1 MKEHVY
7 GTEKGNIENV
17 ILWLNEQAESVGLKL
32 NIKSEDYV
40 LTTQNFG
47 EFEIFSLS
55 DDSLPV
61 RKLLSKAGK
70 RFGIKMIE
78 GGYKEKARI
87 IRRRKSDYAKVLKGD
102 KVIGHLELE
111 SARFGK
117 LKWEIKAEER
127 R

>member
-1 MKEHVY
+1 MKEYAY
-7 GTEKGNIENV
+7 GAEKGNIENV
-17 ILWLNEQAESVGLKL
+17 ISWLNEQAHSDGLKL

-40 LTTQNFG
+40 LSTQNFG
-47 EFEIFSLS
+47 EFELFSLS
-55 DDSLPV
+55 DDSLTV
-61 RKLLSKAGK
+61 RKLISKAGK

-117 LKWEIKAEER
+117 LKWEVKAEER

>member
-70 RFGIKMIE
+70 RFGVKMIE

>member
-1 MKEHVY
+1 MKEHAY

-70 RFGIKMIE
+70 RFGVKMIE

>member
-7 GTEKGNIENV
+7 GAEKGNIENV
-17 ILWLNEQAESVGLKL
+17 LLWLNEQAESTGLKL
-32 NIKSEDYV
+32 DIKREDY
-40 LTTQNFG
+40 LLSTQNFG
-47 EFEIFSLS
+47 EFELFSLS
-55 DDSLPV
+55 DDSLSI
-61 RKLLSKAGK
+61 RKLISKVGK

-87 IRRRKSDYAKVLKGD
+87 IRRRKSDYAKVLKGE
-102 KVIGHLELE
+102 KIIGHLELE
-111 SARFGK
+111 SARFGP

>member
-7 GTEKGNIENV
+7 GVEKGNVENV
-17 ILWLNEQAESVGLKL
+17 ILWLNEQADSIGLKL
-32 NIKSEDYV
+32 NIKSEEYV
-40 LTTQNFG
+40 LSTQNFG
-47 EFEIFSLS
+47 DFEIFSLS
-55 DDSLPV
+55 DDSLTV
-61 RKLLSKAGK
+61 RKLLAKAGK
-70 RFGIKMIE
+70 RFGAKMLE

-117 LKWEIKAEER
+117 LKWDIKTEER

>member
-1 MKEHVY
+1 MKEQVY
-7 GTEKGNIENV
+7 GTEKGNIDKV
-17 ILWLNEQAESVGLKL
+17 VSWLNEQAESEGLKL
-32 NIKSEDYV
+32 NVKSEDY
-40 LTTQNFG
+40 LLSTQNFG
-47 EFEIFSLS
+47 DFELFSVS

-61 RKLLSKAGK
+61 RKLISKAGK

-102 KVIGHLELE
+102 KVVGHLELE
-111 SARFGK
+111 SARFGR
-117 LKWEIKAEER
+117 LKWEIKTEER